1 MLTQLAVVLA
11 TASCLAII
19 HLVGFMLRLYISAQ
33 KLKKLR
39 LREKAHIDYIS
50 TYHQEK
56 QLLPT
61 LWTPPSTFQLLN
73 AEVTD
78 GTCMLRLYVCI
89 LCLRACA
96 VL

>member
-1 MLTQLAVVLA
+1 MVTQLAVVLA

-19 HLVGFMLRLYISAQ
+19 HLAGFMLRLYISAQ
-33 KLKKLR
+33 KLKKFR
-39 LREKAHIDYIS
+39 LREKTFIDYIS

-73 AEVTD
+73 PEVTD
-78 GTCMLRLYVCI
+78 GTCMLRI
-89 LCLRACA
+89 HTCA
-96 VL
+96 VSAYAVL